1 MRANII
7 SIDGNNANCG
17 QFSMVDGV
25 LYNGTFKIGFDE
37 QQLLDLSALLSWWRY
52 CKFEPEVTDDGED
65 GTTGEVWFKYPE
77 WPIKDSG
84 TSAPSTDAHSTA
96 GVPKIIRSATKG
108 CDE

>member
-7 SIDGNNANCG
+7 SIEVNNANCG

-52 CKFEPEVTDDGED
+52 CKFEPEVIDDGED
-65 GTTGEVWFKYPE
+65 GTTGEIWFNYPE
-77 WPIKDSG
+77 APDPKDV
-84 TSAPSTDAHSTA
+84 TN
-96 GVPKIIRSATKG
+96 
-108 CDE
+108 E